1 MVNYELTKDA
11 ERDLQQIARYTLNK
25 WGKAQLQRY
34 RSGLKNTFKLIGE
47 NKVIP
52 RLFSRKYPQLQVAKY
67 QYHFIFYLTEQ
78 NAKPII
84 IGVIHEERDVVNQL
98 TDRLS

>member
-1 MVNYELTKDA
+1 MANYELTKDA
-11 ERDLQQIARYTLNK
+11 ERDLQQIARYTLDK
-25 WGKAQLQRY
+25 WGKAQLLRY
-34 RSGLKNTFKLIGE
+34 KSGLKNTLKLIGQ

-67 QYHFIFYLTEQ
+67 QHHFIFYLAEE
-78 NAKPII
+78 NEKPVI

-98 TDRLS
+98 TARLS